1 MKKAVIL
8 GSGLSI
14 LNGVEPLESIPY
26 ASIPSWP
33 VGKVK
38 GHKGVLDKYEDLW
51 VLRGRAHIYEGIS
64 WEQACFPTK
73 YLAENG
79 IEELIITNAAGGINP
94 DFEIGDLM
102 QIKGYLNFMKPDN
115 SCRLSRLTQS
125 VSNIETKDISDEE
138 VKQASTEDEIT
149 LHKGVYVGVHGPNY
163 ETHAEVALFR
173 EMGADAV
180 GMSTIP
186 ELETANEHGLKVT
199 AISVITNVYGKT
211 LDLGHEG
218 VVEVAKEASKKL
230 VKLLGLE

>member
-51 VLRGRAHIYEGIS
+51 VLRGRAHIYEGFS

-149 LHKGVYVGVHGPNY
+149 LHKKR
-163 ETHAEVALFR
+163 LFR
-173 EMGADAV
+173 
-180 GMSTIP
+180 T
-186 ELETANEHGLKVT
+186 
-199 AISVITNVYGKT
+199 
-211 LDLGHEG
+211 
-218 VVEVAKEASKKL
+218 
-230 VKLLGLE
+230 

>member
-1 MKKAVIL
+1 MKRAVIL

-14 LNGVEPLESIPY
+14 LKGVEPLESIPY
-26 ASIPSWP
+26 ASISSWP

-38 GHKGVLDKYEDLW
+38 GHEGVLDKYEDLW
-51 VLRGRAHIYEGIS
+51 VLRGRAHIYEGFS

-115 SCRLSRLTQS
+115 SRRLSRLTQS
-125 VSNIETKDISDEE
+125 VTDIETKEISAE
-138 VKQASTEDEIT
+138 SI
-149 LHKGVYVGVHGPNY
+149 LHKGIYVGVHGPNY
-163 ETHAEVALFR
+163 ETHAEVDLFR

-186 ELETANEHGLKVT
+186 ELETANEHGLKLT

-211 LDLGHEG
+211 LDLGHEA

-230 VKLLGLE
+230 VKLLELE